1 MSNWRT
7 VLPGF
12 ALRLWGGVC
21 LLVLLA
27 LAAPPLWAAAAV
39 EPSSAA
45 GEGVELRVGGRQ
57 LHVFRAPLG
66 ALSAEER
73 AELAERHVREALEKG
88 GAGWTSVL
96 PLAEGVAVQ
105 LDETSLFVVLPGDAR
120 SDRGE
125 TPHALA
131 NRSARVLQ
139 QVWTEHREHRDPRL
153 NLLALGK
160 LAIALLL
167 LTLALVVLLKL
178 SRVLQRRLSARLSQQ
193 MQQLLPGAVRPH
205 LHSLLVTL
213 GVRVSVVLVW
223 LLALAVLV
231 AFLVYALGLFAL
243 TRPAA
248 ERLLDSLLGSL
259 GQAATASAA
268 ALPGLFVALMI
279 FLLARL
285 LTQVTRS
292 LFDRINEGSVQ
303 LGALDAHTAPATRGL
318 INLGIWLFALAMAY
332 PYLPGSQTEAF
343 KGLSVLLGL
352 MVSIGASGLV
362 GQVAAGLILVFTRAL
377 LVGEYVRIQEH
388 EGTVTEI
395 GLCLTRLKNGKGEEI
410 ALPNSLVIGQVTR
423 NLSRHAAS
431 AGGSVLETGVTIGYD
446 TPWRQVHALLQ
457 SAAAEVPALLREP
470 APYVIQTALSDFYV
484 EYRLVAQVEGGGA
497 LPRAQVLS
505 QLHAA
510 ILDAFNS
517 HGVQIMS
524 PHYEGD
530 PAQAKWVA
538 REQWHAAPAPGEG
551 R

>member
-1 MSNWRT
+1 MPKPTRT
-7 VLPGF
+7 PHRLLW
-12 ALRLWGGVC
+12 ALC
-21 LLVLLA
+21 LLPWLMLVALQPAPAHAQAEAPEDGVVL
-27 LAAPPLWAAAAV
+27 
-39 EPSSAA
+39 S
-45 GEGVELRVGGRQ
+45 VGGRA

-73 AELAERHVREALEKG
+73 AALAEKHVREALERG

-120 SDRGE
+120 SERGE
-125 TPHALA
+125 TAHALA

-139 QVWTEHREHRDPRL
+139 QVWAEHREHRDPRL
-153 NLLALGK
+153 NLIALGK
-160 LAIALLL
+160 LAGALLL
-167 LTLALVVLLKL
+167 LALAMFALQRL
-178 SRVLQRRLSARLSQQ
+178 SRLLQRRLRLRLARQ

-205 LHSLLVTL
+205 LQSLLLTL
-213 GVRVSVVLVW
+213 AVRVSVVLVW

-231 AFLVYALGLFAL
+231 GFLAYALGLFAL

-248 ERLLDSLLGSL
+248 ERLVDSLSGSL
-259 GQAATASAA
+259 GQAAAASAA

-362 GQVAAGLILVFTRAL
+362 GQVASGLILVFTRAL

-457 SAAAEVPALLREP
+457 SAAAEVPGLLRDP

-484 EYRLVAQVEGGGA
+484 EYRLVAQLDGSSA

-510 ILDAFNS
+510 ILDAFNA

-530 PAQAKWVA
+530 PAQAKWVP
-538 REQWHAAPAPGEG
+538 REHWHAAPAAAAGEG

>member
-1 MSNWRT
+1 MSRLRT
-7 VLPGF
+7 VLRQ
-12 ALRLWGGVC
+12 LRSRLAVGVF
-21 LLVLLA
+21 LRVLLA
-27 LAAPPLWAAAAV
+27 LVALSVGATAGAEPAPAA
-39 EPSSAA
+39 ED
-45 GEGVELRVGGRQ
+45 GVELVMGGRP

-105 LDETSLFVVLPGDAR
+105 LDEANLFVVLPGDAR
-120 SDRGE
+120 SERGE
-125 TPHALA
+125 TAHALA

-139 QVWTEHREHRDPRL
+139 QIAAEHREHRDPRL

-160 LAIALLL
+160 LAVALLL
-167 LTLALVVLLKL
+167 LTLALAVLLKL
-178 SRVLQRRLSARLSQQ
+178 SRMLQRRLGERLSQQ

-205 LHSLLVTL
+205 LQSLLVTL
-213 GVRVSVVLVW
+213 AVRVSVVLVW
-223 LLALAVLV
+223 LLALAALV
-231 AFLVYALGLFAL
+231 AFLAYALGLFAL

-248 ERLLDSLLGSL
+248 ERLVDSLLGSL
-259 GQAATASAA
+259 GQAMAASAA

-362 GQVAAGLILVFTRAL
+362 GQIAAGLILVFTRAL
-377 LVGEYVRIQEH
+377 RVGEYVRIQEH

-457 SAAAEVPALLREP
+457 SAAAEVPDLLRDP

-484 EYRLVAQVEGGGA
+484 EYRLVAQLDGSSA

-510 ILDAFNS
+510 ILDAFNT

-530 PAQAKWVA
+530 PAQAKWVPRA
-538 REQWHAAPAPGEG
+538 QWHASPAPGEE